1 MDTYDHL
8 SEEDL
13 AQAAAMMAVF
23 AHHTSERDER
33 MPRKALELAQPEQL
47 GSGGPD
53 AGEVLGHELGHR
65 H

>member
-1 MDTYDHL
+1 
-8 SEEDL
+8 
-13 AQAAAMMAVF
+13 MMAVF

-47 GSGGPD
+47 GSGGLD

>member
-23 AHHTSERDER
+23 AHHTAERDER
-33 MPRKALELAQPEQL
+33 MPRKALELARPEQL
-47 GSGGPD
+47 GSAGLD
-53 AGEVLGHELGHR
+53 AGKAQHYEH
-65 H
+65 

>member
-33 MPRKALELAQPEQL
+33 MPRKALELAQPEQR
-47 GSGGPD
+47 GSGGLD
-53 AGEVLGHELGHR
+53 AREVLNNE
-65 H
+65 